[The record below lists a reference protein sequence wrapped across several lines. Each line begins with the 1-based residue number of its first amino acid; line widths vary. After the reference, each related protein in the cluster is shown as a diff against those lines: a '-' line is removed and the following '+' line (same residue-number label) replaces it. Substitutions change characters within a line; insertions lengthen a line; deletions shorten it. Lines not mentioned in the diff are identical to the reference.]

1 MALPLKY
8 NFQNVIVRW
17 RSTLAAI
24 FGIGLV
30 VAVYVM
36 LQALAV
42 GLERN
47 SANTGDERNY
57 LIVRK
62 GATSESV
69 SQVTREQF
77 RYLQYM
83 EEIAKDEQGK
93 AVVTADTMVLVNL
106 PRLGGNGE
114 ANVLVRG
121 VMEKGKELRPQV
133 QLVEGR
139 WFVPGKRE
147 VVVSKKLAAR
157 FKNFQI
163 GEAFHVPGADLK
175 VVGWLDGGRSAF
187 DSEVWMDTDEARNIF
202 GRENYTSVLVRPID
216 EAAAAKLKAKLES
229 SKQIAA
235 RMERETEYYRKQ
247 TKTAGP
253 IKFLGVALA
262 TIMSVGA
269 VFSAMNTM
277 YATVG
282 ARTREVGTLR
292 VLGFHRRA
300 ILFSFLMEGAI
311 LAFLGGVLGCLIVSA
326 AYAWVT
332 ATGYTIGTINFD
344 TFSEVIFDFRPTPE
358 LMGQGLVFAV
368 VIGLLGS
375 LLPAWRASRIPVISA
390 LKSV

>member
-8 NFQNVIVRW
+8 NFHNVIVRW
-17 RSTLAAI
+17 RSTLATI
-24 FGIGLV
+24 LGIGMV
-30 VAVYVM
+30 VAVYVL

-42 GLERN
+42 GLEQN
-47 SANTGDERNY
+47 SANTGDERNF

-77 RYLQYM
+77 RLLQYL

-93 AVVTADTMVLVNL
+93 AILSADTMVLVNL
-106 PRLGGNGE
+106 PRKEANGE

-121 VMEKGKELRPQV
+121 VMENGKLLRPQV
-133 QLVEGR
+133 QIVAGR
-139 WFVPGKRE
+139 WFVPGNRE
-147 VVVSKKLAAR
+147 VVVSRKLAAR
-157 FKNFQI
+157 FQNFQI
-163 GEAFHVPGADLK
+163 GEQFHVPGADLK
-175 VVGWLDGGRSAF
+175 VVGWLDGGKSAF

-202 GRENYTSVLVRPID
+202 GRENYTSVLVRPVD
-216 EAAAAKLKAKLES
+216 EAAAMKLKDKLEN

-235 RMERETEYYRKQ
+235 RLQRETEYYQQQ

-253 IKFLGVALA
+253 IKILGNLLA

-269 VFSAMNTM
+269 VFAAMNTM

-282 ARTREVGTLR
+282 SRTREVGTLR
-292 VLGFHRRA
+292 VLGFHRHS
-300 ILFSFLMEGAI
+300 ILLGFLLEGAI
-311 LAFLGGVLGCLIVSA
+311 LSFIGGVLGCFLA
-326 AYAWVT
+326 LPLHGY
-332 ATGYTIGTINFD
+332 ATGTIGFD
-344 TFSEVIFDFRPTPE
+344 TFSEVVFEFRLTPE
-358 LMGQGLVFAV
+358 LLARGILFAVIIGLV
-368 VIGLLGS
+368 GS